1 MNMPTDLLQ
10 AQYDGIPVPCY
21 TWRLDGDDFVLER
34 ANRAAYERAEG
45 SLQALLG
52 RRLGEIYP
60 DWPEIAEDFALA
72 FEERRTLSRELNF
85 RFARDGELR
94 RLEVT
99 YVYVAPDRVMVHAD
113 DITELRENEER
124 LRAVIATFEAGLLT
138 IDLNGRVTDANPA
151 ACAIFGL
158 DRERLMNDP
167 GWWQSIELRF
177 EGGDPLSVEEAARTL
192 FGGEE
197 GHDVTVLLTQP
208 TGDVVTVKA
217 SHRRLRSGPGGRT
230 TGVVISFTDVSE
242 ALRLQERV
250 ARQALHDPLTGLPN
264 RFLFQER
271 LEQALTRPTRAR
283 IGILLLGL
291 DRFRAIND
299 THGHA
304 AGDKVLIE
312 VATRLDRALDATCP
326 LARFGGD
333 EFAVLAEL
341 RDERE
346 AAELA
351 QRLTR
356 ALEGPVAGV
365 HLTAA
370 VGIAVEDDH
379 GADLVQSADAALQR
393 AKARGGGAFE
403 VFDRAM
409 GGRLRDRLKIE
420 EGLRRALERD
430 ELRLVYQPIVDVET
444 GRTVA
449 VEGLVRWEH
458 PSEGL
463 LAPGRFLPVAEQHGL
478 LISAIGDWVLRRA
491 CTEAGVW
498 PPGVRVSIN
507 VAARELGETRFDER
521 VARTLEAAGVP
532 PERIALEITESTL
545 MEGGDTGIAGLEALK
560 QLGVQV
566 YLDDF
571 GTGYSS
577 LTRLTRLP
585 LTGIKLDRGFV
596 ARAANERD
604 RRIIEAALSIG
615 RAAELPVVA
624 EGVETEEQLALLRAA
639 GCGFV
644 QGYLLGRPAPPEQVA
659 ARLTG

>member
-1 MNMPTDLLQ
+1 MNSPTDPLQ

-21 TWRLDGDDFVLER
+21 TWRFDGDDFVLER
-34 ANRAAYERAEG
+34 ANRAAFERAEG
-45 SLQALLG
+45 ALDSVLG
-52 RRLGEIYP
+52 RRLGEVYP
-60 DWPEIAEDFALA
+60 NWPEITEDFALA
-72 FEERRTLSRELNF
+72 FGERRTVNRELNF
-85 RFARDGELR
+85 RFSPDGELR

-99 YVYVAPDRVMVHAD
+99 YVYVEPDRVMVHAD

-158 DRERLMNDP
+158 SRERLLNDP
-167 GWWQSIELRF
+167 GWWQSLELRF
-177 EGGDPLSVEEAARTL
+177 EDGDPLSVEEAATTL

-242 ALRLQERV
+242 ALRLQERI

-271 LEQALTRPTRAR
+271 LERALTRPTRAR
-283 IGILLLGL
+283 IAILLLGL

-304 AGDKVLIE
+304 VGDQVLIE
-312 VATRLDRALDATCP
+312 VATRLDRALDAACP

-346 AAELA
+346 AADLA

-370 VGIAVEDDH
+370 VGIAVEDDD
-379 GADLVQSADAALQR
+379 GADLVQGADAALQR

-409 GGRLRDRLKIE
+409 GGRLRDRIKIE

-430 ELRLVYQPIVDVET
+430 ELRLVYQPIVDVKT
-444 GRTVA
+444 GRAVA
-449 VEGLVRWEH
+449 VEGLVRWQH
-458 PSEGL
+458 PNEGL
-463 LAPGRFLPVAEQHGL
+463 LGPARFLPVAEQHGR

-491 CTEAGVW
+491 CTEAAYW

-507 VAARELGETRFDER
+507 VAARELGEPGFDER
-521 VARTLEAAGVP
+521 IVRTLEAAGVDP
-532 PERIALEITESTL
+532 QRIALEITESTL
-545 MEGGDTGIAGLEALK
+545 MEGGDAGISDLEALK
-560 QLGVQV
+560 RRGVQV

-577 LTRLTRLP
+577 LTRLSRLP
-585 LTGIKLDRGFV
+585 LSGIKLDRGFV
-596 ARAANERD
+596 ARAANDRD

-624 EGVETEEQLALLRAA
+624 EGVETEEQLALLRAS

-659 ARLTG
+659 EQLTG

>member
-1 MNMPTDLLQ
+1 MISPTDPLQ
-10 AQYDGIPVPCY
+10 AQFDGIPVPCY
-21 TWRLDGDDFVLER
+21 TWRAEQGDFVLER
-34 ANRAAYERAEG
+34 ANRAAHEQTEG
-45 SLQALLG
+45 RMGDLIG
-52 RRLGEIYP
+52 RRVDEVYP
-60 DWPEIAEDFALA
+60 DRPDIGSDIARALA
-72 FEERRTLSRELNF
+72 ERRTVRREMNHQL
-85 RFARDGELR
+85 ATTGEVR
-94 RLEVT
+94 RLDVS
-99 YVYVAPDRVMVHAD
+99 YVFVPPDQVMVHAD

-138 IDLNGRVTDANPA
+138 IDLTGRVTDANPA

-167 GWWQSIELRF
+167 GWWQSLELRF
-177 EGGDPLSVEEAARTL
+177 EDGNPLSVEEAARTL

-197 GHDVTVLLTQP
+197 AHDVTVLLTQP

-217 SHRRLRSGPGGRT
+217 SHRRLRSGPSGRT
-230 TGVVISFTDVSE
+230 NGVVISFTDVSE
-242 ALRLQERV
+242 SLRLQERV

-283 IGILLLGL
+283 IAILLLGL

-299 THGHA
+299 SRGHA
-304 AGDKVLIE
+304 VGDQVLIE

-356 ALEGPVAGV
+356 ALEGPVAGI

-370 VGIAVEDDH
+370 VGIAVEDDD
-379 GADLVQSADAALQR
+379 GADLVQGADAALQR

-430 ELRLVYQPIVDVET
+430 ELRLVYQPIVDVQT
-444 GRTVA
+444 GRAVA

-463 LAPGRFLPVAEQHGL
+463 LLPGRFLPVAEQHGR

-491 CTEAGVW
+491 CTEAGHW
-498 PPGVRVSIN
+498 PRGVRVSIN
-507 VAARELGETRFDER
+507 VAARELGEEGFAER
-521 VARTLEAAGVP
+521 VARTLDAAGVAP
-532 PERIALEITESTL
+532 ARIALEITESTL
-545 MEGGDTGIAGLEALK
+545 IEGGDEGIAALEGLSR
-560 QLGVQV
+560 LGVQV

-577 LTRLTRLP
+577 LTRLARLP
-585 LTGIKLDRGFV
+585 LAGIKLDRGFV
-596 ARAANERD
+596 ASAAGERG
-604 RRIIEAALSIG
+604 RRVIEAALSIG
-615 RAAELPVVA
+615 RAAELGVVA
-624 EGVETEEQLALLRAA
+624 EGVETEDQLALLRAC
-639 GCGFV
+639 GCSYV

-659 ARLTG
+659 AQLTG